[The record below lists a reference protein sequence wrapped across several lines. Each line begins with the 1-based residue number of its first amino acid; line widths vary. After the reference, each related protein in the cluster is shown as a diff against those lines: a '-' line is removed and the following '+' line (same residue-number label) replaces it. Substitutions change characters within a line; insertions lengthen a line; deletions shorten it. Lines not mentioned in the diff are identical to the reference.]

1 MDRANKT
8 KTPLSNF
15 HPWQGFH
22 VFQAA
27 SCEERIGTVQHLQN
41 HLQIKLKVISQLK

>member
-27 SCEERIGTVQHLQN
+27 SCEERIG
-41 HLQIKLKVISQLK
+41 KLFNTSRTTYRSS